1 MTPKE
6 LIKAALDRL
15 VDEHDED
22 PRSPLIR
29 GLSTLLDDPE
39 RIPGDAG
46 INLVVT
52 CRPGGQF
59 SVSDQ
64 SGRPVRGVNSVAVF
78 RDQTGREVLQ
88 INL

>member
-46 INLVVT
+46 IDLVVT

-64 SGRPVRGVNSVAVF
+64 SGRPVRGVN
-78 RDQTGREVLQ
+78 
-88 INL
+88 

>member
-6 LIKAALDRL
+6 LIKAALNRL

-29 GLSTLLDDPE
+29 GLSSLLDDPDS
-39 RIPGDAG
+39 IPEDTG
-46 INLVVT
+46 IDLVVT

-59 SVSDQ
+59 SVADQ

>member
-29 GLSTLLDDPE
+29 GLATLLEDPDG
-39 RIPGDAG
+39 IPGDAG
-46 INLVVT
+46 IDLVVT

>member
-46 INLVVT
+46 IDLVVT

-78 RDQTGREVLQ
+78 RDQTGR
-88 INL
+88 